1 MTIKFITLLR
11 SSVRNSNRDRSFR
24 THRNVFEFNWK
35 VILTKML
42 LVLLKIE
49 GLTWKKLVEHKCLSR
64 LGIVWKWKCSI
75 KPSIQNNVDIFQFEI
90 EFQHVLSTLLFVC
103 YFLKSHLKNDRR
115 HVNKNQMHTW
125 IRCCVFRL
133 CAKRIWRNRFREHE
147 YRFCRSHSMQFI
159 LIEHWG
165 MWFVQMI
172 RLCVSVPM
180 HNMQQLRFIQ
190 SIRSQNIDHCIFW
203 MNLWFFFI
211 QIILLIQLL
220 RKIRIG
226 IWEMIFCD
234 ERHHLCIEPH

>member
-1 MTIKFITLLR
+1 MSTFFNSKSN
-11 SSVRNSNRDRSFR
+11 SSTFFR
-24 THRNVFEFNWK
+24 
-35 VILTKML
+35 LY
-42 LVLLKIE
+42 
-49 GLTWKKLVEHKCLSR
+49 S
-64 LGIVWKWKCSI
+64 
-75 KPSIQNNVDIFQFEI
+75 
-90 EFQHVLSTLLFVC
+90 FVC
-103 YFLKSHLKNDRR
+103 HFLKSHLKNDRR
-115 HVNKNQMHTW
+115 HVIKNQMHTW

-203 MNLWFFFI
+203 MNLWFFFSFK
-211 QIILLIQLL
+211 LFCSFNC
-220 RKIRIG
+220 
-226 IWEMIFCD
+226 WEKFELEFGRWFFAMNGTFFV
-234 ERHHLCIEPH
+234 